1 MSGARAGATPVPP
14 ELPGVAEPA
23 GLPAPPAVAGAAVA
37 GAAEPPGVAE
47 PPDGRALWRGRDFPL
62 FLAGQTLAALG
73 NSFSLIAVP
82 LLVLHATGSIAQ
94 MGLLTGLAGGAS
106 VVAGVFAG
114 FLVDRVDRKRLL
126 IGCDLARAV
135 GYALIPL
142 VWLWSPQVWLLY
154 LVAPAGAAV
163 GMLFQV
169 GYVSAVPALVDHAQI
184 TRANGHLYA
193 SYAAAGI
200 AGPLLAG
207 ALSATI
213 GPTAAVAVNAGT
225 FVCSALGLRLVRFR
239 ARAVGPVEPDHRVGP
254 GAATPPDA
262 EPGDTAGGT
271 ARWSDLLVG
280 ARFLWRHPVLR
291 ALTVALSFLTFLTIG
306 LTDIFIYHVKHDLGR
321 SDAAVGYVFAAAAGG
336 TIVAALL
343 VAPVRRRL
351 GFGICWIGAFALA
364 GLAVAGVGLTGNVP
378 ALAALVTGYTFCT
391 ATAGICSVS
400 LRQQVTPE
408 PLLGRVTSAFWTLH
422 SALGPLGAAVLTAA
436 VARYGTTPVCL
447 VAGLLCLG
455 IAAAATLTPIRQ
467 PRPELVAV
475 QGEG

>member
-1 MSGARAGATPVPP
+1 MTGARADAPPGPPDPPEPPPVP
-14 ELPGVAEPA
+14 A
-23 GLPAPPAVAGAAVA
+23 GPPD
-37 GAAEPPGVAE
+37 PPE

-62 FLAGQTLAALG
+62 FLSGQTLAALG

-82 LLVLHATGSIAQ
+82 LLVLHATGSVAQ
-94 MGLLTGLAGGAS
+94 MGLLTGLGGAAS
-106 VVAGVFAG
+106 VLAGMLAG
-114 FLVDRVDRKRLL
+114 FLVDRVDRRRLL
-126 IGCDLARAV
+126 IGCDLARAL
-135 GYALIPL
+135 GYGLIPL

-154 LVAPAGAAV
+154 LVAPVGAAV

-169 GYVSAVPALVDHAQI
+169 GYVSAVPALVAPGQI

-207 ALSATI
+207 ALSAAI
-213 GPTAAVAVNAGT
+213 GPAAAIAVNAGT
-225 FVCSALGLRLVRFR
+225 FGCSALGLRFVRFR
-239 ARAVGPVEPDHRVGP
+239 PPAARPVGPEHRVDAGRTSP
-254 GAATPPDA
+254 DTGAADPTERA
-262 EPGDTAGGT
+262 

-280 ARFLWRHPVLR
+280 VRFLWRHPTLR

-306 LTDIFIYHVKHDLGR
+306 LTDVFIYHVKHDLGR
-321 SDAAVGYVFAAAAGG
+321 TDAAVGAVFAGAAGG
-336 TIVAALL
+336 TVVAALL
-343 VAPVRRRL
+343 VARIRRRL
-351 GFGICWIGAFALA
+351 GFGVCWIGAYAMA
-364 GLAVAGVGLTGNVP
+364 GLAVAGVGLTGTVP
-378 ALAALVTGYTFCT
+378 ALAALVTVYTFGT

-408 PLLGRVTSAFWTLH
+408 RLLGRVTSAFWTLH

-455 IAAAATLTPIRQ
+455 IATATTLTPIRQ
-467 PRPELVAV
+467 SRPELVAV
-475 QGEG
+475 RGGT